1 MHRKGRIKSRSNEK
15 IVFDLVV
22 YETRIPKDLTIMT
35 KEYWKI
41 LLSFDNHYHRI
52 TFLALALI
60 IGRTCSYR
68 ETFIASV
75 LGAFL
80 GFPIIIVVL
89 LITLVDLAK
98 DRIERKK

>member
-1 MHRKGRIKSRSNEK
+1 
-15 IVFDLVV
+15 
-22 YETRIPKDLTIMT
+22 MT
-35 KEYWKI
+35 KEYWKNI
-41 LLSFDNHYHRI
+41 SIVFWIIII
-52 TFLALALI
+52 TELMHLALALI

-68 ETFIASV
+68 ETFIGFGI

-98 DRIERKK
+98 DRIERKKG